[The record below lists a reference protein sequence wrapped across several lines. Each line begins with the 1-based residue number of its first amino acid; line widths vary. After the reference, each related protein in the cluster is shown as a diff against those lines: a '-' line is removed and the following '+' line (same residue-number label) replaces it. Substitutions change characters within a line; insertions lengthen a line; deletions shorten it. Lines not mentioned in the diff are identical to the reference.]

1 MPQQFNQDVIGVLI
15 AHDLNKGEWVFQ
27 IPFFPPQESLEWD
40 FSEAQCKAL
49 VEKILPRNRKA
60 SAEDDVS
67 ILSVGQWRMGARVA
81 KQYDVHNRVF
91 LVGDAAHQFPPAGG
105 FGMNTGLQDAHNLA
119 WKLAL
124 TIQNEQQGGAD
135 SNSQDGAAL
144 LDSYQRERQ
153 LVAKINTQF
162 ALRNVERTMKI
173 PTALNV
179 SHNNAKLLAK
189 LVNST
194 PLKFLPLSAQREFVQ
209 RVMKLG
215 KLPLGMLDADSGA
228 SALGAHMRGKVQEIV
243 NYRRSLG
250 MMFYHFDIGF
260 SYNTTAWAAQAK
272 QLMQEPAL
280 DQAALFRTSVSTERD
295 GGVSSGPRKDMVFS
309 PEFSEGVRFPHFWLE
324 DPSDDTR
331 LSTLDLVGR
340 ATLHPSNANKDVQYV
355 LVADAS
361 DGNGDYSELR
371 ERVPSGIDSK
381 NVSLV
386 LLTTGEGPAKAS
398 AAMTSFQSVL
408 SYRVATDTSS
418 GDAWRGFLLANE
430 AALIRPDG
438 HVATLWPRTS

>member
-1 MPQQFNQDVIGVLI
+1 VRVPAQFNQDVIGVLI

-27 IPFFPPQESLEWD
+27 IPFFPPQESLESD
-40 FSEAQCKAL
+40 FAEAQCKAL
-49 VEKILPRNRKA
+49 VAKILPRVRAGA
-60 SAEDDVS
+60 SPAEDDVS

-81 KQYDVHNRVF
+81 KQYDIHNRVF

-124 TIQNEQQGGAD
+124 TIQNEQRGTDASQAD
-135 SNSQDGAAL
+135 ASPVNATL

-179 SHNNAKLLAK
+179 SHNNAKLLAT
-189 LVNST
+189 LVNSA
-194 PLKFLPLSAQREFVQ
+194 PLKFLPLGAQREFVQ

-215 KLPLGMLDADSGA
+215 KLPLGMLDADD
-228 SALGAHMRGKVQEIV
+228 SALGAHMRDKVQEIV
-243 NYRRSLG
+243 AHRRSLG
-250 MMFYHFDIGF
+250 MMFYHFDLGF
-260 SYNTTAWAAQAK
+260 SYDTTAWAAQAR

-280 DQAALFRTSVSTERD
+280 DQAALFRTAVSTAHD
-295 GGVSSGPRKDMVFS
+295 STADMVFS
-309 PEFSEGVRFPHFWLE
+309 PAFRKGVRFPHFWLE
-324 DPSDDTR
+324 DPSDGAR

-340 ATLHPSNANKDVQYV
+340 ATVHPGNADRSVQYV
-355 LVADAS
+355 LVADAT
-361 DGNGDYSELR
+361 GGDPNELR
-371 ERVPSGIDSK
+371 ALLPAYIQSK

-386 LLTTGEGPAKAS
+386 LLTTGESEAVAL
-398 AAMTSFQSVL
+398 TSTEQFRSVT
-408 SYRVATDTSS
+408 SYRVAGDKDSS
-418 GDAWRGFLLANE
+418 DAWRRFLLTNE
-430 AALIRPDG
+430 AVLVRPDG
-438 HVATLWPRTS
+438 HVATLWPHAS

>member
-1 MPQQFNQDVIGVLI
+1 MCVPAQFNQDVIGVLI

-27 IPFFPPQESLEWD
+27 IPFFPPQESLEAD
-40 FSEAQCKAL
+40 FAEAQCKAL
-49 VEKILPRNRKA
+49 VAKILPRGRVP
-60 SAEDDVS
+60 EDDDVS

-124 TIQNEQQGGAD
+124 TIQNEQQSQEASQVDASHAD
-135 SNSQDGAAL
+135 ATL

-179 SHNNAKLLAK
+179 SHNNAKLLAR
-189 LVNST
+189 LVNSA
-194 PLKFLPLSAQREFVQ
+194 PLKFLPLGAQREFVQ
-209 RVMKLG
+209 RIMKLG
-215 KLPLGMLDADSGA
+215 KLPLGMLDADD
-228 SALGAHMRGKVQEIV
+228 SALGAHMRSKVQEIV
-243 NYRRSLG
+243 AHRRGLG
-250 MMFYHFDIGF
+250 MMFYHFDLGF
-260 SYNTTAWAAQAK
+260 SYDTTSWAAQAK

-280 DQAALFRTSVSTERD
+280 DQAALFRTAVSTARD
-295 GGVSSGPRKDMVFS
+295 GAADMVFS
-309 PEFSEGVRFPHFWLE
+309 PAFREGVRFPHFWLE
-324 DPSDDTR
+324 DPGDGAR

-340 ATLHPSNANKDVQYV
+340 ATTHRDNADRSVQYV
-355 LVADAS
+355 LVADAT
-361 DGNGDYSELR
+361 GGDASELR
-371 ERVPSGIDSK
+371 ARLPAEIQSK

-386 LLTTGEGPAKAS
+386 LLTTGEGEAVAP
-398 AAMTSFQSVL
+398 MPTEQFRSVL
-408 SYRVATDTSS
+408 SYRVAGDKDSS
-418 GDAWRGFLLANE
+418 DAWRRFLVANE
-430 AALIRPDG
+430 AALVRPDG
-438 HVATLWPRTS
+438 HVATLWPRAS